1 MENKTVIAIDYGTQ
15 SVRVSIIDQKGK
27 FLAFEQVRYDK
38 PYFSPK
44 PGYCEQYPD
53 YYYDCMC
60 KAAKR
65 LTEKHPDLVSK
76 VSSISSTCFRDT
88 AVYLDE
94 NFNVVRPSIIWLD
107 QRQADLKRKLPFY
120 QSAAFYIVGMTQT
133 VNLNRKRTPA
143 IWLQENE
150 PENWKKIKHY
160 VPLNVYLNFRML
172 NVLSDSASNMIG
184 HYPLNF
190 KKGKWYKNGALKG
203 ELYNIDSNLMPE
215 ISPVGAVI
223 GKITKKCSFETG
235 FPEGLEYI
243 TTGNDKSCE
252 ALGSG
257 QVDSQSAHVSYGTS
271 SSIAVI
277 SQKYFEPERFLPSY
291 IASFP
296 GWYSGEVQIYRG
308 YWMLTWF
315 VQQFG
320 QNESLEAQIER
331 IAPEEILN
339 EKIMDIPPGSN
350 GLILQ
355 PYWGPGLSRPLAK
368 GAVIGFFDVHTK
380 FHFYRAIIEGIGFA
394 LKEGLES
401 IEKRSGLKVKYL
413 TISGGGSR
421 SDAICQITSDLFNL
435 PVYKSETCEN
445 SSLGCACAQFLA
457 LGVYKSLDEVKR
469 NMIRYNKAFTPN
481 KKASEEYKKLYDRV
495 YLKVYPSLEKIYEE
509 LTEIDVEFVKKHN
522 KDKK

>member
-1 MENKTVIAIDYGTQ
+1 MGNNYVIAIDYGTQ
-15 SVRVSIIDQKGK
+15 SVRVSIIDDKGK
-27 FLAFEQVRYDK
+27 FLAFEQERYK
-38 PYFSPK
+38 SPYFSPK
-44 PGYCEQYPD
+44 PGYCEQDPN
-53 YYYDCMC
+53 YYYDHMC
-60 KAAKR
+60 RAAKR
-65 LTEKHPDLVSK
+65 LTEKNPELLKK
-76 VSSISSTCFRDT
+76 VVSISSTCFRDT

-94 NFNVVRPSIIWLD
+94 NLNIVRPSIIWLD
-107 QRQADLKRKLPFY
+107 QRQADLKKKLPWR
-120 QSAAFYIVGMTQT
+120 QNIAFWFVNMTKT

-150 PENWKKIKHY
+150 PENRKKIKHY
-160 VPLNVYLNFRML
+160 VPLNAYLNYRML
-172 NVLSDSASNMIG
+172 GVLTDCASNMIG

-190 KKGKWYKNGALKG
+190 KKGKWYKKGALKG
-203 ELYNIDSNLMPE
+203 ELYNIDPKLMPE
-215 ISPVGAVI
+215 IAPVGEVI
-223 GKITKKCSFETG
+223 GAITSKCSLETG
-235 FPEGLEYI
+235 FPEGLKYV

-257 QVDSQSAHVSYGTS
+257 QVDSDSAHISYGTS

-277 SQKYFEPERFLPSY
+277 SKNYFEPERFLPSY

-320 QNESLEAQIER
+320 QNESIEAQIEKV
-331 IAPEEILN
+331 APEEVLN
-339 EKIMDIPPGSN
+339 EKLMDIPPGSD

-380 FHFYRAIIEGIGFA
+380 YHFYRAIIEGIGFA

-401 IEKRSGLKVKYL
+401 IEKRSHKKIKYL
-413 TISGGGSR
+413 TIAGGGSR
-421 SDAICQITSDLFNL
+421 SDAICQITADLFNL

-457 LGVYKSLDEVKR
+457 LKRYNSLDEIKK
-469 NMIRYNKAFTPN
+469 NMIRYVKVFTPN
-481 KKASEEYKKLYDRV
+481 KKDVKEYKELYEKV
-495 YLKVYPSLEKIYEE
+495 YVKVYPNLRNIYKE
-509 LTEIDVEFVKKHN
+509 LTDIDVKNAKKQ
-522 KDKK
+522 

>member
-1 MENKTVIAIDYGTQ
+1 MENKCVIAIDYGTQ
-15 SVRVSIIDQKGK
+15 SVRVSIIDDHGK
-27 FLAFEQVRYDK
+27 FLAFEQERYNK

-44 PGYCEQYPD
+44 PGYCEQDPNF
-53 YYYDCMC
+53 YYDNMC

-65 LTEKHPDLVSK
+65 LAEKHPDLMRKAV
-76 VSSISSTCFRDT
+76 SISSTCFRDT
-88 AVYLDE
+88 AVYLDKD
-94 NFNVVRPSIIWLD
+94 FNIVRPSIIWLD
-107 QRQADLKRKLPFY
+107 QRQADLKRKLPWW
-120 QSAAFYIVGMTQT
+120 QSVAFWFVNMTKT

-150 PENWKKIKHY
+150 PENWAKIKHY
-160 VPLNVYLNFRML
+160 VPLNVYFNYRML
-172 NVLSDSASNMIG
+172 GVLKDSASNMIG

-190 KKGKWYKNGALKG
+190 RKGKWYKKGALKG
-203 ELYNIDSNLMPE
+203 ELYNIDPDLMPE
-215 ISPVGAVI
+215 IAPVGTVI
-223 GKITKKCSFETG
+223 GKITKECSLETG
-235 FPEGLEYI
+235 FPEGLQYI

-257 QVDSQSAHVSYGTS
+257 QVDSDSAHISYGTS

-277 SQKYFEPERFLPSY
+277 SQDYFEPEKFLPSY

-320 QNESLEAQIER
+320 QNESIEAQIEKV
-331 IAPEEILN
+331 APEELLN
-339 EKIMDIPPGSN
+339 EKLMDIPPGSD

-394 LKEGLES
+394 LKEGLDS
-401 IEKRSGLKVKYL
+401 IEKRSHKKVKYL
-413 TISGGGSR
+413 TIAGGGSR
-421 SDAICQITSDLFNL
+421 SDAICQITADLFDL
-435 PVYKSETCEN
+435 PVYKSETFEN

-457 LGVYKSLDEVKR
+457 LKRYNSLNDVKK
-469 NMIRYNKAFTPN
+469 NMIRYVKVFTPN
-481 KKASEEYKKLYDRV
+481 KKDVKEYKELYEKV
-495 YLKVYPSLEKIYEE
+495 YVKVYPSLLNIYKE
-509 LTEIDVEFVKKHN
+509 LTDIDIKNTKKSE
-522 KDKK
+522 K